1 MTRRFTEMP
10 PAMADAIERSARAA
24 EEVPEEERPDFIE
37 VDGVKYYRRQAEPT
51 IYDSGKPEGIKDG
64 FTRIVINIAPHAPHI
79 RLDNRLY
86 YPNME
91 YDVRDDQVQTF
102 MEIMARTWYHERATG
117 GANTNMEGARNTTFN
132 LRTQAHR
139 PRLGPPGV
147 SG

>member
-1 MTRRFTEMP
+1 MKRNFTELP
-10 PAMADAIERSARAA
+10 KDMADAIERSARSA
-24 EEVPEEERPDFIE
+24 EEVPEEERPDFVE
-37 VDGVKYYRRQAEPT
+37 VGGVKYYRHKQEPSP
-51 IYDSGKPEGIKDG
+51 YDSGKPAGIQEGY
-64 FTRIVINIAPHAPHI
+64 TRVVINIAPHAPHI

-91 YDVRDDQVQTF
+91 YDIRDDQVATF

-139 PRLGPPGV
+139 SHFGPPGV